1 MKANHLH
8 VIGLLLLFLS
18 CRILD
23 ESRGTSARKGP
34 VSICEG
40 KAEPTNCRRTTS
52 GHPASSRQAQ
62 PPADTNAPNGRS
74 PRPPLPLSRF
84 DPTHPIRHPRHPEFP
99 PPTPPPAT
107 GHDLGP
113 RADFGTILAIHRFQL
128 ALRLGGWRK
137 HASKPRSVGLKR
149 GSHRSLHPPPSNFT
163 RPVPCPTCR
172 ENARQCSTIGLRQ
185 VQPTLRL
192 LAVSL
197 RAAGF
202 NRPRSTPPTA
212 APSRP
217 YARSISTQ
225 GAFLDELPRG
235 HNTKETAKYMGSG
248 RKVCPDWARCANRR

>member
-1 MKANHLH
+1 MTKVGERLPGK
-8 VIGLLLLFLS
+8 VRS
-18 CRILD
+18 Q
-23 ESRGTSARKGP
+23 SARARP
-34 VSICEG
+34 NQPTV
-40 KAEPTNCRRTTS
+40 AEP
-52 GHPASSRQAQ
+52 
-62 PPADTNAPNGRS
+62 
-74 PRPPLPLSRF
+74 
-84 DPTHPIRHPRHPEFP
+84 P
-99 PPTPPPAT
+99 PPTLHRADRRSRQPTQTRLTAGRPAHPSPYPGSTPPTQSATPAIPNSHPPPPPPAT